1 MDSKHVSW
9 FPKRKHVHDEL
20 GKFLKLID
28 DVIEN
33 KRAFLENTTL
43 SDIPEAERDIL
54 TLMLEAESAEDG
66 RLTDEELRVSE
77 RMSASIM
84 FVNANCQSNICV
96 FFLAGHDTTSNALS
110 YACYYLAKNPDIQ
123 QRAREEVLRILGDTP
138 EDVLPTLE
146 QIKEMTFINQVI
158 KEVCI
163 Q

>member
-66 RLTDEELRVSE
+66 RLTDEELRVSK
-77 RMSASIM
+77 RRSVIDHLLMRNARAT
-84 FVNANCQSNICV
+84 FVSFSLQDMTQRQMHYLMLATTWPKIQTYSKELEKRCFEFLEIHQKTYCQRLNKS
-96 FFLAGHDTTSNALS
+96 
-110 YACYYLAKNPDIQ
+110 
-123 QRAREEVLRILGDTP
+123 RR
-138 EDVLPTLE
+138 
-146 QIKEMTFINQVI
+146 
-158 KEVCI
+158 
-163 Q
+163 